1 MNTKLQKNDV
11 ICAVYQRRQATI
23 PELSRAM
30 RLTVPTITKTVEQLL
45 NDQTLLPVGRASS
58 TGGRCAMRYA
68 LNGSRFFFVVVC
80 VERFAMRLAI
90 ANIAN
95 ELVTPVTT
103 VNIGI
108 ANADEMLKLLQA
120 NVRNLINRSGIN
132 RNLIKGIG
140 VAIPGL
146 IDKNTGVSYSYFE
159 GANMSMTKLFSK
171 MFPYPVSVRHDM
183 EVMTLAEYTMGA
195 KKGTDNM
202 LYFNIGAGVGLGIV
216 IDGKLYLGNGG
227 LVGEIGHIPLIDN
240 NKLCYCGK
248 TGCLETEVS
257 ETAIIDRV
265 LTSIQ
270 NGVPTTLSRY
280 VQHHPYRLTLQH
292 ILQALQEGDAFTISL
307 FEQLAEPLGKAIT
320 IAMHLF
326 NPQVV
331 VLGGEL
337 SAARQFL
344 LQPILQQLNRYA
356 MPQLLNGCQ
365 VVTSS
370 LGEQAPLLGN
380 VASLVE
386 DIFVSN
392 SKLRR

>member
-1 MNTKLQKNDV
+1 MHTKLQKNDV
-11 ICAVYQRRQATI
+11 IRAVYQRRQATI

-30 RLTVPTITKTVEQLL
+30 RLTVPTITKPVEQLL
-45 NDQTLLPVGRASS
+45 HDQTLLPAGRATS
-58 TGGRCAMRYA
+58 TGGRCAMRYV
-68 LNGSRFFFVVVC
+68 LNGNRFFFVVIC

-95 ELVTPVTT
+95 ELVTPITT

-108 ANADEMLKLLQA
+108 TNANEMLKMLQA
-120 NVRNLINRSGIN
+120 NVRGLVNRSGIK
-132 RNLIKGIG
+132 RSLIKGIG
-140 VAIPGL
+140 IAIPGL

-159 GANMSMTKLFSK
+159 GANMPMSKLFSK

-183 EVMTLAEYTMGA
+183 EVMTLAEYAMGT
-195 KKGTDNM
+195 KKGTENM
-202 LYFNIGAGVGLGIV
+202 LYLNVGAGVGLGIV
-216 IDGKLYLGNGG
+216 IDGKLYLGNDG
-227 LVGEIGHIPLIDN
+227 LVGEIGHIPLIN
-240 NKLCYCGK
+240 NGKLCYCGK

-257 ETAIIDRV
+257 ETAIIDHV
-265 LTSIQ
+265 LASIQ
-270 NGVPTTLSRY
+270 NGVQTSLSRY

-292 ILQALQEGDAFTISL
+292 ILQALQEGDAFTLGL

-320 IAMHLF
+320 IALHLF

-344 LQPILQQLNRYA
+344 LQPIMQQLNRYA
-356 MPQLLNGCQ
+356 MPQLLNDCQ
-365 VVTSS
+365 IVTSS

-386 DIFVSN
+386 DVFVSD
-392 SKLRR
+392 SKLSY